1 MNQDVI
7 SPLLMKY
14 GRYVYARANRILAVS
29 TYLKNNLIDKF
40 DVEVDVVPNIVD
52 LSSFK
57 RNEQRENSENYQKDS
72 KECDGNRENLTEGK
86 TFSIVSVGALNSN
99 KRMDL
104 LIESFYAA
112 FNGAPGFKLYIYG
125 DGKERDRLQDLIDR
139 LKLEHNVFLMGVGHR
154 TEIANKMRES
164 DCFALFSKLET
175 FGVSFIEAL
184 SLGLPV
190 ISTKS
195 GGPEDFI
202 SNENGI
208 IVNDESIASLAGA
221 IVQMHND
228 IEKYDKTKV
237 SRSVEERFGP
247 QVISSRL
254 LEIYLNVLEEKM
266 QRKPE
271 TND

>member
-1 MNQDVI
+1 
-7 SPLLMKY
+7 
-14 GRYVYARANRILAVS
+14 
-29 TYLKNNLIDKF
+29 
-40 DVEVDVVPNIVD
+40 
-52 LSSFK
+52 
-57 RNEQRENSENYQKDS
+57 
-72 KECDGNRENLTEGK
+72 
-86 TFSIVSVGALNSN
+86 
-99 KRMDL
+99 
-104 LIESFYAA
+104 
-112 FNGAPGFKLYIYG
+112 
-125 DGKERDRLQDLIDR
+125 LQDLIDR